1 MTDVKNGS
9 GADPLLLQI
18 TATLAEIKQAQ
29 VQHGETLQGIQQD
42 IRQFDVKIVA
52 LQKDMESAKEDI
64 AKRTHKE
71 DTQRLKDDIREL
83 EQKLDD
89 KPSKW
94 FARTVVGLLVT
105 EFLVVVGAALKLSLF
120 P

>member
-1 MTDVKNGS
+1 MTENTGK
-9 GADPLLLQI
+9 GADPLLLQM

-29 VQHGETLQGIQQD
+29 LQQGETLAAIQKD
-42 IRQFDVKIVA
+42 IREFDVKIVS
-52 LQKDMESAKEDI
+52 LQHDVAQAKEDI

-71 DTQRLKDDIREL
+71 DTQRLKQDIRDL
-83 EQKLDD
+83 EVKLDD

-105 EFLVVVGAALKLSLF
+105 EFVVVVGAALKLGLNL
-120 P
+120 